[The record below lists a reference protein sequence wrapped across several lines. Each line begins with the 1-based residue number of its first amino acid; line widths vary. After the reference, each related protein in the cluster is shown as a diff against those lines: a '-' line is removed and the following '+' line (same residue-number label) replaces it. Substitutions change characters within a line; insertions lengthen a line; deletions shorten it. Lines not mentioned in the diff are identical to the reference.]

1 MAVLQLLRP
10 PSSLSLLFLR
20 SGVGRYPLWLLLLG
34 RYWLKGTAVR
44 GSLTDVRRANMSSLR
59 TSGIFR
65 WGAPSDSESLPRP
78 NETNRDEQKCSLA
91 PEDTFFIKMVFFNPY
106 GRNRLYYML
115 YMHCV
120 SLETTQRCLSKSI
133 LHEKN
138 ITTFFA
144 LVMVWCCTSWY
155 DMTETLIKSSEIK
168 QNGRNNATCSYWF
181 PLP

>member
-1 MAVLQLLRP
+1 
-10 PSSLSLLFLR
+10 
-20 SGVGRYPLWLLLLG
+20 
-34 RYWLKGTAVR
+34 
-44 GSLTDVRRANMSSLR
+44 
-59 TSGIFR
+59 
-65 WGAPSDSESLPRP
+65 
-78 NETNRDEQKCSLA
+78 
-91 PEDTFFIKMVFFNPY
+91 
-106 GRNRLYYML
+106 ML

-168 QNGRNNATCSYWF
+168 QNAGTMLPANTDFLYLNAKKK
-181 PLP
+181 